1 MLERLRAADKR
12 GVESRDP
19 KDRAVVS
26 RAKPLLVTRVRAA
39 LDGVAWS
46 Y

>member
-1 MLERLRAADKR
+1 VLERLRAADDR
-12 GVESRDP
+12 AG
-19 KDRAVVS
+19 KDRAVVN
-26 RAKPLLVTRVRAA
+26 RTKPLLVTRMRAA